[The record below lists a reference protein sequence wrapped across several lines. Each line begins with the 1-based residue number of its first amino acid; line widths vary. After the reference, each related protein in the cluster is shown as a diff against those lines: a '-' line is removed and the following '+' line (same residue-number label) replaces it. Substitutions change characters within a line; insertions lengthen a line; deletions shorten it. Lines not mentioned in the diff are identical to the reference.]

1 LATDREILGEL
12 PMAAQ
17 WKLLTEHLAGAS
29 GDVRLTWTE
38 LDAIVGGV
46 PNSAVDHYPQWWHG
60 DRPNTRAWRAAG
72 YEAIEIRPGVSVRFV
87 RSGSVPRVTPIQQPR
102 QPARPPA
109 YTSVGPLDILTDLN
123 PARCLIVIPCSASK
137 RQGGRPGVPTFSS
150 GGLSAARRRVLDM
163 RDSRTDESL
172 VLPAWQRYDGNLYR
186 AAGRAVLAD
195 LAASGRL
202 VILSGGYGVLD
213 GRDLIGYYNRLM
225 KSRDWPSGLLEQT
238 VALRAEEAGLDV
250 VAFAGATTVYAK
262 VLRRAPWRL
271 AAGQT
276 ARLVMIRG
284 GRGVSAISRSLGLA
298 LSAFVAG
305 RGGYPQDAVVE
316 SLA

>member
-1 LATDREILGEL
+1 
-12 PMAAQ
+12 MAAQ

-29 GDVRLTWTE
+29 GDVRLSWNE

-60 DRPNTRAWRAAG
+60 DRPTPA
-72 YEAIEIRPGVSVRFV
+72 PGVPRATKRLRFGPASPFRFV
-87 RSGSVPRVTPIQQPR
+87 RYGSVPRVNPIQETR
-102 QPARPPA
+102 QLARPLVDP
-109 YTSVGPLDILTDLN
+109 SVWPLDILTDLD

-137 RQGGRPGVPTFSS
+137 RQGGRPGVPTSSS
-150 GGLSAARRRVLDM
+150 GRLSAARRRVLDM
-163 RDSRTDESL
+163 RDSQTDESL

-186 AAGRAVLAD
+186 AAGRTVLAD

-202 VILSGGYGVLD
+202 VILSGGYGLLD

-225 KSRDWPSGLLEQT
+225 KSRDWPSGLLEQA
-238 VALRAEEAGLDV
+238 VALRAEESGLDV
-250 VAFAGATTVYAK
+250 VAFAGATTEYAK

-298 LSAFVAG
+298 LSAFVVG

-316 SLA
+316 TLA